1 MVPGPGVGGV
11 PLQPRY
17 GFARRL
23 HQRVLEGKG
32 SLGSDRSQTTERA
45 DMHELRALLAG

>member
-1 MVPGPGVGGV
+1 MAD
-11 PLQPRY
+11 RKS
-17 GFARRL
+17 AC
-23 HQRVLEGKG
+23 EGKG